1 MSRAATISGIAAVSA
16 AGAGIAWLAVHDA
29 TPSAEDQWPLFDRYC
44 VECHNAAELT
54 ADIAFDR
61 MSPDSIAH
69 EPEIFE
75 TVVRKLRGAQMP
87 PPGEP
92 QPDNATRRAW
102 ISSLEHAL
110 DAAAAASP
118 NPGQVALHRL
128 NRTEYKNAIA
138 DLLALDVD
146 VKALLPKDDES
157 DGFDNVANV
166 LKVSPS
172 FLEQYIAAARV
183 VSELAVGLPNA
194 KRDSRVYYAPANVNQ
209 NYHVAGM
216 PLGTRGGML
225 VEHFFPADG
234 EYSFDIGGL
243 ARARYVEGLE
253 YRHRLILAI
262 DGKKVFEGEIGG
274 PDDVEA
280 VDLRQAAA
288 VAEINGRF
296 ENIRVP
302 MTAGPHKIAATF
314 VARTMSESDD
324 VLQPFIP
331 GGGEVGII
339 EGEASPLKIERLEID
354 GPFDVSGLSD
364 TPSRK
369 RIFSCRPISP
379 DDDAGRDAGMDAR
392 GRATQARAGMP
403 EVEQRMEQLPGAV
416 AELPCAREIL
426 TRLTRQAF
434 RRPVTEADLATPMKF
449 YEQARATGDFEDGV
463 RSALMIVLASPEFLY
478 RFTAPPANAAPGSVY
493 AVDQYG
499 LASRLSFFM
508 WSSLPDDELL
518 ALAER
523 GELDDARVIE
533 RQVKRMLADP
543 RAAALVTNFAQQW
556 LDVRGIREIVPDPV
570 LFPEYNPDLGEAF
583 AEELTLFLGSVM
595 LEDKSVLELLSAKH
609 TYLNERLALHY
620 GVPGVRGDT
629 FRRVELAD
637 ENRWGLFGKGG
648 ILLATSYPNRTAPVL
663 RGAWILEA
671 ITGTPPAA
679 PPPNVEA
686 FPETQEGEQPKTVRE
701 RLEMHR
707 SNPTCNGC
715 HGVMDP
721 LGFALENFDAIGAW
735 RVKDREAGE
744 AIDSSG
750 QLADGTVLNGPVDLR
765 NALLEDPTQFVQT
778 LTEKLMIYALGRS
791 VEHYDMPAVRRI
803 VRDAARD
810 DYRFSAI
817 LAGIAQSEPFRFSRA
832 PGPDGAGAEA
842 ITAQLVG
849 DAGTDARGMAM
860 QGAIAD

>member
-1 MSRAATISGIAAVSA
+1 MNRSTVAVGVVAVAVLAAGSAWWARHDAQPSA
-16 AGAGIAWLAVHDA
+16 A
-29 TPSAEDQWPLFDRYC
+29 EQWPLFAQYC
-44 VECHNAAELT
+44 TDCHNRDDLT

-61 MSPDSIAH
+61 MSAESIAH

-75 TVVRKLRGAQMP
+75 AAVRKLRGAQMP
-87 PPGEP
+87 PPGAP
-92 QPDNATRRAW
+92 QPDIETRRAW
-102 ISSLEHAL
+102 VAGLESTL
-110 DAAAAASP
+110 DAAAEAAP

-128 NRTEYKNAIA
+128 NRTEYANAIA

-172 FLEQYIAAARV
+172 FLEQYISAARV
-183 VSELAVGLPNA
+183 ISEMAVGLPNT
-194 KRDSRVYYAPANVNQ
+194 KRDSRVYYAQAGTNQ

-234 EYSFDIGGL
+234 EYELDIGGL

-262 DGKKVFEGEIGG
+262 DGKKVFEDEIGG

-296 ENIRVP
+296 ENIRVSL
-302 MTAGPHKIAATF
+302 TAGPHMIAATF
-314 VARTMSESDD
+314 VARTMAESDA

-339 EGEASPLKIERLEID
+339 EGEESPLKIERLEIN
-354 GPFDVSGLSD
+354 GPFTSSGLSD
-364 TPSRK
+364 TPSRE
-369 RIFSCRPISP
+369 RIFSCRPS
-379 DDDAGRDAGMDAR
+379 
-392 GRATQARAGMP
+392 TQA
-403 EVEQRMEQLPGAV
+403 EES
-416 AELPCAREIL
+416 PCAREIL

-434 RRPVTEADLATPMKF
+434 RRPVTDADLDVPLEF
-449 YEQARATGDFEDGV
+449 YERARASGDFEAGV
-463 RSALMIVLASPEFLY
+463 RNALMIVLASPDFLY
-478 RFTAPPANAAPGSVY
+478 RFTAPPEDSPPGTTY
-493 AVDQYG
+493 ALDQYG
-499 LASRLSFFM
+499 LASRLSFFL
-508 WSSLPDDELL
+508 WSSLPDEELL
-518 ALAER
+518 GLAER
-523 GELDDARVIE
+523 GELDDPRAISA
-533 RQVKRMLADP
+533 QVERMLADP

-556 LDVRGIREIVPDPV
+556 LDIRGIRDIVPDPV
-570 LFPEYNPDLGEAF
+570 LFPEYNPDLSVAF
-583 AEELTLFLGSVM
+583 ARELELFLASVL
-595 LEDKSVLELLSAKH
+595 LEDHSVLELLNAKH

-620 GVPGVRGDT
+620 EVPAVRGDT

-637 ENRWGLFGKGG
+637 QNRWGLFGKGG
-648 ILLATSYPNRTAPVL
+648 ILMATSYPNRTAPVL

-671 ITGTPPAA
+671 ITGTPPAS

-686 FPETQEGEQPKTVRE
+686 FPETQTGEQPKTVRE

-707 SNPTCNGC
+707 SNPSCNGC

-735 RVKDREAGE
+735 RVKDREAGA

-750 QLADGTVLNGPVDLR
+750 QLADGTVVDGPVDLR
-765 NALLEDPTQFVQT
+765 EALLAEPSQFVQT

-803 VRDAARD
+803 VRDAARE

-817 LAGIAQSEPFRFSRA
+817 LAGIARSEPFRFSTTPAAVPNRCRCY
-832 PGPDGAGAEA
+832 GFG
-842 ITAQLVG
+842 
-849 DAGTDARGMAM
+849 
-860 QGAIAD
+860 

>member
-1 MSRAATISGIAAVSA
+1 MFAWGVAMNRRAAIAGGAVVA
-16 AGAGIAWLAVHDA
+16 ALGAGSLWLVQRDA
-29 TPSAEDQWPLFDRYC
+29 SPTVAEQWPVFGEYC
-44 VECHNAAELT
+44 VECHNVDDFTAE
-54 ADIAFDR
+54 IAFER
-61 MSPDSIAH
+61 LSPESVAH

-75 TVVRKLRGAQMP
+75 AAVRKLRGVQMP
-87 PPGEP
+87 PPGAL
-92 QPDNATRRAW
+92 QPDNETRRAL
-102 ISSLEHAL
+102 IVALEDAL
-110 DAAAAASP
+110 DAAAATAQ
-118 NPGQVALHRL
+118 NPGQVVLHRL
-128 NRTEYKNAIA
+128 NRTEYANAIT

-183 VSELAVGLPNA
+183 VSEMAIGNPRA
-194 KRDSRVYYAPANVNQ
+194 KRDSRVFYAAAGINQ

-234 EYSFDIGGL
+234 DYEFDIGGL

-262 DGKKVFEGEIGG
+262 DGKKVFEDEIGG

-296 ENIRVP
+296 EDIRVSL
-302 MTAGPHKIAATF
+302 TAGPHTIAATF
-314 VARTMSESDD
+314 VARTMSESDA
-324 VLQPFIP
+324 VLEPFVP

-339 EGEASPLKIERLEID
+339 EGEESPLKVQRLEIN
-354 GPFDVSGLSD
+354 GPFAPSGVAE
-364 TPSRK
+364 TPSR
-369 RIFSCRPISP
+369 RRVFSCRPVMP
-379 DDDAGRDAGMDAR
+379 ADA
-392 GRATQARAGMP
+392 
-403 EVEQRMEQLPGAV
+403 E
-416 AELPCAREIL
+416 PCAREIL

-434 RRPVTEADLATPMKF
+434 RRPVTDADLATPLKF
-449 YEQARATGDFEDGV
+449 FEAARASDGFEAGV
-463 RSALMIVLASPEFLY
+463 QNALMIVLASPEFLY
-478 RFTAPPANAAPGSVY
+478 RFTTPPADSAPGAVY

-499 LASRLSFFM
+499 LASRLSFFL
-508 WSSLPDDELL
+508 WSSVPDEELL
-518 ALAER
+518 GLAER
-523 GELDDARVIE
+523 GELTDPRVVSG
-533 RQVKRMLADP
+533 QVERMLADP
-543 RAAALVTNFAQQW
+543 RAAALVDNFAQQW
-556 LDVRGIREIVPDPV
+556 LDIRGVRDIVPDPV
-570 LFPEYNPDLGEAF
+570 IFPEFNPDLSDAF
-583 AEELTLFLGSVM
+583 AQELELFLASVL
-595 LEDKSVLELLSAKH
+595 LEDHSVLELLDGQH

-620 GVPGVRGDT
+620 GVSGVRGDN

-637 ENRWGLFGKGG
+637 ANRFGLFGKGG
-648 ILLATSYPNRTAPVL
+648 ILMATSYPNRTAPVL

-671 ITGTPPAA
+671 ITGTPPAS

-686 FPETQEGEQPKTVRE
+686 FPETQEGEQPRTVRE

-707 SNPTCNGC
+707 SNPSCNGC

-735 RVKDREAGE
+735 RVKDREAGSG
-744 AIDSSG
+744 IDSSG
-750 QLADGTVLNGPVDLR
+750 ELADGTVVNGPVDLR
-765 NALLEDPTQFVQT
+765 AALLADPTQFVQT
-778 LTEKLMIYALGRS
+778 LTEKLMIYALGRG

-803 VRDAARD
+803 VRDAARQ

-817 LAGIAQSEPFRFSRA
+817 LAGIASSEPFRFSTTPPA
-832 PGPDGAGAEA
+832 DGDL
-842 ITAQLVG
+842 TAQAA
-849 DAGTDARGMAM
+849 AGPLGER
-860 QGAIAD
+860 

>member
-1 MSRAATISGIAAVSA
+1 MKRFVVASGIVAVAAVG
-16 AGAGIAWLAVHDA
+16 GAVMWLGGHDSV
-29 TPSAEDQWPLFDRYC
+29 PSIDEQWPLFDRYC
-44 VECHNAAELT
+44 VECHNRGDFT
-54 ADIAFDR
+54 AGIAFEGTTPESVAR
-61 MSPDSIAH
+61 
-69 EPEIFE
+69 EPELFE
-75 TVVRKLRGAQMP
+75 MVVRKLRGAQMP
-87 PPGEP
+87 PPGALR
-92 QPDNATRRAW
+92 PDRATRRAW
-102 ISSLEHAL
+102 VAALENAL
-110 DAAAAASP
+110 DAAAAKAP
-118 NPGQVALHRL
+118 NPGSVVLHRL

-183 VSELAVGLPNA
+183 ISEMAVGVPNA

-234 EYSFDIGGL
+234 EYEFDIGGL

-262 DGKKVFEGEIGG
+262 DGRKVFEDEIGG
-274 PDDVEA
+274 PEDVAA

-302 MTAGPHKIAATF
+302 LTAGPHKIAATF
-314 VARTMSESDD
+314 VARTMSESDA

-339 EGEASPLKIERLEID
+339 EGEESPLKIERLEIN
-354 GPFDVSGLSD
+354 GPFEVSGLSD
-364 TPSRK
+364 TPSRR
-369 RIFSCRPISP
+369 RIFSCRPRS
-379 DDDAGRDAGMDAR
+379 A
-392 GRATQARAGMP
+392 
-403 EVEQRMEQLPGAV
+403 EE
-416 AELPCAREIL
+416 ELPCAREIL
-426 TRLTRQAF
+426 TRLTRQAY
-434 RRPVTEADLATPMKF
+434 RRPVTDADLATPLRF
-449 YEQARATGDFEDGV
+449 FEQGSAAGGFEAGM
-463 RSALMIVLASPEFLY
+463 RNALMIVLASPEFLY
-478 RFTAPPANAAPGSVY
+478 RFTAPPADAAPGSVY
-493 AVDQYG
+493 AVDQYA
-499 LASRLSFFM
+499 LASRLSFFL
-508 WSSLPDDELL
+508 WSSLPDEELL
-518 ALAER
+518 ELAER
-523 GELDDARVIE
+523 GELDDPRIIE
-533 RQVKRMLADP
+533 RQVKRMLADR
-543 RAAALVTNFAQQW
+543 RATALVTNFAEQW
-556 LDVRGIREIVPDPV
+556 LDVRTIRDIVPDPV
-570 LFPEYNPDLGEAF
+570 LFPEYNPDLGAAF
-583 AEELTLFLGSVM
+583 AREIELFLASIM
-595 LEDKSVLELLSAKH
+595 LEDRSVLDLLNAKH

-620 GVPGVRGDT
+620 GVPAVRGAN

-671 ITGTPPAA
+671 IMGTPPAA
-679 PPPNVEA
+679 PPPDVEA

-707 SNPTCNGC
+707 ANPSCNGC

-744 AIDSSG
+744 PIDSSG
-750 QLADGTVLNGPVDLR
+750 QLADGTVVNGPADLR
-765 NALLEDPTQFVQT
+765 KALLEDPTQFVQT
-778 LTEKLMIYALGRS
+778 LTEKLMIYALGRG

-803 VRDAARD
+803 VREAARE

-817 LAGIAQSEPFRFSRA
+817 LAGIAKSEPFRFSTAPAADEDAVTARA
-832 PGPDGAGAEA
+832 DVQE
-842 ITAQLVG
+842 
-849 DAGTDARGMAM
+849 
-860 QGAIAD
+860 

>member
-1 MSRAATISGIAAVSA
+1 MNRALIAGGIATIGALAAGSVWWARHDSRPSA
-16 AGAGIAWLAVHDA
+16 A
-29 TPSAEDQWPLFDRYC
+29 EQWALFGQYC
-44 VECHNAAELT
+44 TDCHNRDDLT

-61 MSPDSIAH
+61 MTAESIAH

-75 TVVRKLRGAQMP
+75 AAVRKLRGAQMP
-87 PPGEP
+87 PPGSP
-92 QPDNATRRAW
+92 RPDASTRRAW
-102 ISSLEHAL
+102 VAGLEATL
-110 DAAAAASP
+110 DAAAAAAP

-128 NRTEYKNAIA
+128 NRTEYANAIA
-138 DLLALDVD
+138 DLLALDID

-172 FLEQYIAAARV
+172 FLEQYISAARV
-183 VSELAVGLPNA
+183 ISEMAVGLPNP
-194 KRDSRVYYAPANVNQ
+194 KRDSRVYYAQAGINQ

-234 EYSFDIGGL
+234 EYEFDIGGL
-243 ARARYVEGLE
+243 ARARYVEGLD

-262 DGKKVFEGEIGG
+262 DGKKVFEDEIGG

-296 ENIRVP
+296 ENIRLSV
-302 MTAGPHKIAATF
+302 TAGPHKVAATF
-314 VARTMSESDD
+314 VARTMSESDA

-339 EGEASPLKIERLEID
+339 EGEESPLKIERLEIK
-354 GPFDVSGLSD
+354 GPFTSTGLSD
-364 TPSRK
+364 TPSRT
-369 RIFSCRPISP
+369 RIFSCRPSTE
-379 DDDAGRDAGMDAR
+379 A
-392 GRATQARAGMP
+392 
-403 EVEQRMEQLPGAV
+403 E
-416 AELPCAREIL
+416 ELPCAREIL

-434 RRPVTEADLATPMKF
+434 RRPVTEADLEVPLEF
-449 YEQARATGDFEDGV
+449 YEQARANGDFEAGV
-463 RSALMIVLASPEFLY
+463 RNALMIVLASPDFLY
-478 RFTAPPANAAPGSVY
+478 RFTAPPEDSAPGATY

-499 LASRLSFFM
+499 LASRLSFFL

-518 ALAER
+518 GLAER
-523 GELDDARVIE
+523 GELDEPRVISA
-533 RQVKRMLADP
+533 QVERMLADP
-543 RAAALVTNFAQQW
+543 RASALVTNFAQQW
-556 LDVRGIREIVPDPV
+556 LDIRGIRDIVPDPV
-570 LFPEYNPDLGEAF
+570 LFPEYNPDLSAAF
-583 AEELTLFLGSVM
+583 ARELELFLASVL
-595 LEDKSVLELLSAKH
+595 LEDHSVLELLNAKH

-620 GVPGVRGDT
+620 GVPAVRGDN

-637 ENRWGLFGKGG
+637 QNRWGLFGKGG
-648 ILLATSYPNRTAPVL
+648 ILMATSYPNRTAPVL

-671 ITGTPPAA
+671 ITGTPPAS

-686 FPETQEGEQPKTVRE
+686 FPETQVGEQPRTVRE

-707 SNPTCNGC
+707 SNPSCNGC

-735 RVKDREAGE
+735 RVKDREAGV

-750 QLADGTVLNGPVDLR
+750 QLADGTVVDGPVDLR
-765 NALLEDPTQFVQT
+765 EALLAEPTQFVQT

-803 VRDAARD
+803 VRDAERE

-817 LAGIAQSEPFRFSRA
+817 LAGIAQSEPFRFSTTPAADDSSEVTARA
-832 PGPDGAGAEA
+832 EK
-842 ITAQLVG
+842 
-849 DAGTDARGMAM
+849 
-860 QGAIAD
+860 

>member
-1 MSRAATISGIAAVSA
+1 MRRSAVIASGVLSVAVLGGSF
-16 AGAGIAWLAVHDA
+16 AWLGAPDSV
-29 TPSAEDQWPLFDRYC
+29 PSAEEQWPLFGQYC
-44 VECHNAAELT
+44 MDCHNRDDFTAE
-54 ADIAFDR
+54 IAFDR
-61 MSPDSIAH
+61 MSAESIAH

-75 TVVRKLRGAQMP
+75 MVVRKLRGAQMP
-87 PPGEP
+87 PPGAP
-92 QPDNATRRAW
+92 QPDAATRRAW
-102 ISSLEHAL
+102 IVGLEGHL
-110 DAAAAASP
+110 DAAAVKASH
-118 NPGQVALHRL
+118 PGQVALHRL
-128 NRTEYKNAIA
+128 NRTEYANAIA

-183 VSELAVGLPNA
+183 ISEMAVGLPNT
-194 KRDSRVYYAPANVNQ
+194 KRDSRVYYAPAGINQ

-234 EYSFDIGGL
+234 EYEIDLGGL

-253 YRHRLILAI
+253 YRHRLILAV
-262 DGKKVFEGEIGG
+262 DGKKVFEDEIGG
-274 PDDVEA
+274 PEDVEA

-302 MTAGPHKIAATF
+302 MTAGPHQIAATF
-314 VARTMSESDD
+314 VARTMSESDA
-324 VLQPFIP
+324 VLQPFVP

-339 EGEASPLKIERLEID
+339 EGEESPLKVQRLEIN
-354 GPFDVSGLSD
+354 GPFTAAGLSE
-364 TPSRK
+364 TPSRN
-369 RIFSCRPISP
+369 RIFTCRPRS
-379 DDDAGRDAGMDAR
+379 
-392 GRATQARAGMP
+392 
-403 EVEQRMEQLPGAV
+403 EVE
-416 AELPCAREIL
+416 ELPCAREIL

-434 RRPVTEADLATPMKF
+434 RRPVTDADLSIPLEF
-449 YEQARATGDFEDGV
+449 YSQGRANGDFEAGV
-463 RSALMIVLASPEFLY
+463 RNALMIVLASPEFLY
-478 RFTAPPANAAPGSVY
+478 RFTAPPDDAAPGSVY
-493 AVDQYG
+493 AVDQFG
-499 LASRLSFFM
+499 LASRLSFFL

-523 GELDDARVIE
+523 GELDDPRVIE
-533 RQVKRMLADP
+533 RQVERMLASP

-556 LDVRGIREIVPDPV
+556 LDIRGIRDIVPDPV
-570 LFPEYNPDLGEAF
+570 LFPEYNPDLGLAF
-583 AEELTLFLGSVM
+583 ARELELFLGSVL
-595 LEDKSVLELLSAKH
+595 LEDHSVLELLNAKH

-620 GVPGVRGDT
+620 GVAGVRGDN
-629 FRRVELAD
+629 FRRVELD
-637 ENRWGLFGKGG
+637 DVNRWGLFGKGG
-648 ILLATSYPNRTAPVL
+648 ILMATSYPNRTAPVL

-671 ITGTPPAA
+671 ITGTPPAS

-707 SNPTCNGC
+707 SNPSCNGC

-721 LGFALENFDAIGAW
+721 LGFALENFDAIGMW
-735 RVKDREAGE
+735 RVKDREAGV

-750 QLADGTVLNGPVDLR
+750 QLADGTVVNGPVDLR
-765 NALLEDPTQFVQT
+765 EALLAEPTQFVQT

-803 VRDAARD
+803 VREAGREN
-810 DYRFSAI
+810 YRFSAI
-817 LAGIAQSEPFRFSRA
+817 LAGIAKSEPFRFSTTPSA
-832 PGPDGAGAEA
+832 DDADADA
-842 ITAQLVG
+842 ITAQ
-849 DAGTDARGMAM
+849 AGV
-860 QGAIAD
+860 QE